1 MKTLTLEQCE
11 AEDLHLYS
19 DGICANIREE
29 HLATLRETG
38 EWLVAEDEVIVA
50 DGTEQRSLYIIVQG
64 EVEIYKYLTTD
75 GRTEKQIFSTLSAG
89 QCFGEM
95 AFLSGGMASA
105 NVGAKG
111 RVVIWRMSHEMLLR
125 YIDECK
131 GGSQLVLNI
140 AAELS
145 VRVQDGNTRLLD
157 VTQKMGEQI
166 NRAKAKGQGNLEG
179 IEKELN
185 TLMLAYKGMES
196 TYRDEDFRPLLL
208 AAALGIGGILFGAW
222 QYFGTK
228 PDPSDTPEP
237 VAPAHVEKQDPHA
250 H

>member
-29 HLATLRETG
+29 HLAKLRETG
-38 EWLVAEDEVIVA
+38 EWLVAQDEVIVA
-50 DGTEQRSLYIIVQG
+50 DGMEQRSLYIVVEG
-64 EVEIYKYLTTD
+64 EVEIYKYLTTE
-75 GRTEKQIFSTLSAG
+75 GKTEKQTFSTLSTG
-89 QCFGEM
+89 HCFGEM
-95 AFLSGGMASA
+95 AFLSGGIASA

-111 RVVIWRMSHEMLLR
+111 RVVLWRMSHEMLLR

-145 VRVQDGNTRLLD
+145 ARVQDGNTRLLE
-157 VTQKMGEQI
+157 VSKRIGEQI
-166 NRAKAKGQGNLEG
+166 NHAKVTGKGNLDG
-179 IEKELN
+179 IEKELH
-185 TLMLAYKGMES
+185 TLMKAYKGMEANW
-196 TYRDEDFRPLLL
+196 RDEDYRPLLL

-222 QYFGTK
+222 QFFGGK
-228 PDPSDTPEP
+228 ADNQSIPEQ
-237 VAPAHVEKQDPHA
+237 APAHAGEAGGH
-250 H
+250 